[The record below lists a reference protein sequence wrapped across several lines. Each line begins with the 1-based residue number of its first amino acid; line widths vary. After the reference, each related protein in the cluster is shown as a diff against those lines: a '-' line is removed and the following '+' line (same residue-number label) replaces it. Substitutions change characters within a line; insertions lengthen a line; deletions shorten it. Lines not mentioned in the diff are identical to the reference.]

1 MRAAVL
7 RNGEIVVR
15 DDVEEPRPSLGQV
28 LVQVKA
34 CGICGSDLHFARHGA
49 TMVALGKEMEGM
61 SQLGAASGL
70 DLERDVYLGHE
81 LAAEVLEI
89 GPDTDAPVKVGQL
102 VTSLPVLVDA
112 DGIHPIVYSNTV
124 NGGYGERML
133 LTAPLLLEVPNGLP
147 AHHAALTEPMAV
159 GLHAVNRSGIDR
171 GAGALVLGCGPVG
184 LAVIAALRVRGVEPI
199 VAADLSPA
207 RRALARTMGAHVAVD
222 PRETTGWEAWRE
234 AGAGR
239 PLHVYEAV
247 GVPGIINDIMRS
259 APAGTLVTVV
269 GVCMETDTIT
279 PFFGIAKEL
288 DVQFVLGYDPMEF
301 AQSLRSIAEG
311 QIDVAPMVTAQVPL
325 DQTPWAFHA
334 LGDPE
339 EHCKIV
345 VEPELVG
352 TNSEPGC

>member
-7 RNGEIVVR
+7 HRGEIVVR
-15 DDVEEPRPSLGQV
+15 EDVEEPTPALGQV

-49 TMVALGKEMEGM
+49 EMLALGKQMEGLA
-61 SQLGAASGL
+61 SLGAPAEL
-70 DLERDVYLGHE
+70 DLERDVFLGHE
-81 LAAEVLEI
+81 FAAEVLEI
-89 GPDTDAPVKVGQL
+89 GPDTEAPAAVGQL
-102 VTSLPVLVDA
+102 VTSLPVLMGM

-124 NGGYGERML
+124 HGGYGERML

-159 GLHAVNRSGIDR
+159 GLHSVNRSGIER

-184 LAVIAALRVRGVEPI
+184 LAVVAALRVKGIEPI
-199 VAADLSPA
+199 VATDLSPA
-207 RRALARTMGAHVAVD
+207 RRALALTMGAQVAVD
-222 PRETTGWEAWRE
+222 PREITGWEAWQQ
-234 AGAGR
+234 AGGGR
-239 PLHVYEAV
+239 SLHVYEAI

-259 APAGTLVTVV
+259 APAGTGVTVV
-269 GVCMETDTIT
+269 GVCMETDTVT

-288 DVQFVLGYDPMEF
+288 QIQFVLGYDPMEF

-311 QIDVAPMVTAQVPL
+311 EIDVAPMVTAQVPL
-325 DQTPWAFHA
+325 ERTGWAFQA

-339 EHCKIV
+339 EHCKII
-345 VEPELVG
+345 VEP
-352 TNSEPGC
+352 